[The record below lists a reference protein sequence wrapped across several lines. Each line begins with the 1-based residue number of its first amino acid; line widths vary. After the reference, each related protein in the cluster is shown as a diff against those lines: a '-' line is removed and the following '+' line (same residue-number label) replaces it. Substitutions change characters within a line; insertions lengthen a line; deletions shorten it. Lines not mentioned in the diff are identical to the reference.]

1 MAKLF
6 LRTTRKSGI
15 AKLYTRVQRN
25 GLNMIVCTGV
35 SVNIKEWQKAE
46 KSLTAMSKFEN
57 TEEGKKVHEQ
67 TQEVLQIIDKLF
79 VDGKILSVKDKTVID
94 QAIKRVVNAES
105 QLQKHV
111 NTDNVEVAILNAFPL
126 FLYEYFK

>member
-35 SVNIKEWQKAE
+35 SVSVKEWQKAE

-57 TEEGKKVHEQ
+57 TDEGKKVQ
-67 TQEVLQIIDKLF
+67 SVMVTTKNTLLEV
-79 VDGKILSVKDKTVID
+79 
-94 QAIKRVVNAES
+94 
-105 QLQKHV
+105 
-111 NTDNVEVAILNAFPL
+111 
-126 FLYEYFK
+126 

>member
-35 SVNIKEWQKAE
+35 SVNIKP
-46 KSLTAMSKFEN
+46 KSVVRA
-57 TEEGKKVHEQ
+57 
-67 TQEVLQIIDKLF
+67 VL
-79 VDGKILSVKDKTVID
+79 
-94 QAIKRVVNAES
+94 R
-105 QLQKHV
+105 
-111 NTDNVEVAILNAFPL
+111 
-126 FLYEYFK
+126 YF